1 MLRPY
6 SFTVGHCQVEIMA
19 GDLSLVIFC
28 RPSVF
33 GTANR
38 KKLARESIETL
49 INSQAEFW
57 SFADSDWI
65 LYSDEVARSGTTRS
79 LTRVVGIVQ
88 HDQRAGRLDPLH
100 TVAKL
105 VQKIDIFLHFN
116 IYILAAFGNTPLLID
131 IQVLRR
137 GAWIANLPC
146 VALSFINFNC
156 LFEDLQIGNHFRFL
170 LSSTSLETFVFDWDD
185 LCLG

>member
-28 RPSVF
+28 RPSGF
-33 GTANR
+33 GTANQ

-57 SFADSDWI
+57 SSADSDWI

-105 VQKIDIFLHFN
+105 VQKLIFP
-116 IYILAAFGNTPLLID
+116 YILTFIFWRRLATLHCLLIFKSY
-131 IQVLRR
+131 
-137 GAWIANLPC
+137 G
-146 VALSFINFNC
+146 VALESPIC
-156 LFEDLQIGNHFRFL
+156 P
-170 LSSTSLETFVFDWDD
+170 V
-185 LCLG
+185 